1 MQAIDKTQRP
11 YGGTETGTQSAEEQQ
26 LYADR
31 RPNGE
36 AMATIVAA
44 GIGVFALGLL
54 IVLVEMFPGFKTFM
68 TFNTGVGPLSGKT
81 IGAVAIW
88 LVSWAVLF
96 VMWKDK
102 SVDFAKTAW
111 VGAGLFALGILGT
124 FPLFFQMFTAK

>member
-1 MQAIDKTQRP
+1 MQTIDKTVQTDGNVQVSP
-11 YGGTETGTQSAEEQQ
+11 EEQQ

-54 IVLVEMFPGFKTFM
+54 IVLVEMFPGFKTFL
-68 TFNTGVGPLSGKT
+68 TFNTGVGALSGKT
-81 IGAVAIW
+81 IGAVLIW
-88 LVSWAVLF
+88 LVSWAALF

-102 SVDFAKTAW
+102 MVDFAKTMW
-111 VGAGLFALGILGT
+111 VSIGLLALGILFS
-124 FPLFFQMFTAK
+124 FPIFFQAFTAK

>member
-1 MQAIDKTQRP
+1 MQTIDKTLRP
-11 YGGTETGTQSAEEQQ
+11 DVVTQTSPEEQQ

-54 IVLVEMFPGFKTFM
+54 VVLVEMFPGFKTFLA
-68 TFNTGVGPLSGKT
+68 FNTGVGPLSGKT

-88 LVSWAVLF
+88 LVSWAVLL

-102 SVDFAKTAW
+102 TVDFAKTRS
-111 VGAGLFALGILGT
+111 VGLGLLAAGILLT
-124 FPLFFQMFTAK
+124 FPLIYQMFTAK